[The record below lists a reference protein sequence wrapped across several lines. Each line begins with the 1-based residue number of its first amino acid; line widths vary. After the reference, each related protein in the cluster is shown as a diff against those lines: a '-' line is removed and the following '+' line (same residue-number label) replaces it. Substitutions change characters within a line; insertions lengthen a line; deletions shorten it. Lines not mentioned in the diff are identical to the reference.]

1 MAVGR
6 TSGTAGDGTRPGA
19 GDPIGART
27 VADITHDVVSCRAGF
42 DAAAPGEAPLDDAA
56 FDDIAFDDVAFDD
69 EPPPPAW
76 VLRAAIDGLRGAIA
90 DAATEQPGGATAE
103 VLERACPDAERSADH
118 GDLAPGDG
126 AVRVGPADLDAA
138 GLLNGIVAAGRLIS
152 WAEAIQ
158 QRYIA
163 ALARPG
169 VVMAVEDLLDLTA
182 SPLGLAEPVPDIP
195 ITALMQDPKW
205 NAALRDAAVK
215 VASAELGG
223 ALNVS
228 PIGARNR
235 TERAVAMVDTFPATL
250 AAQQSGE
257 IDGYRA
263 SIIAERM
270 TVLDGEH
277 RRLVEQRILP
287 IAARRTP
294 SRLRALVDREV
305 VRVDPDA
312 AARREQRA
320 RSGRGVRV
328 DPDLDG
334 MARFCASLPA
344 PGAQMAY
351 SVLDRIAT
359 TIRAAGLA
367 DGRGQNQLRADAFLA
382 LFADL
387 AATGR
392 YVIGGTTQGA
402 AAGSSN
408 RATDRINGVT
418 DDRTDSGSDG
428 QQSDQSERNGAD
440 NQAGA
445 GDQAGASGTA
455 DPTNTAAR
463 LRPSPAAADKRRLP
477 ICVNVYISASTLAG
491 LDDDPAEL
499 AGHGVISAEFARSLA
514 TSATAVRAI
523 VTTPVEAHL
532 PGGGQGAR
540 TRYCGTVFDAGHLA
554 YRPPER
560 IVGHVTARDRV
571 CCFPGCRTRAERCDI
586 DHRTPFERSGVTC
599 PHNLDALCRFHH
611 MIKTF
616 TPWHAV
622 PGGDGTLVWTAPT
635 GHVYSTEPGHLLAD
649 DNPTDDGSVRLG
661 TGGYSTAGPGRA
673 SRAATGNGV
682 CGSDPPP
689 F

>member
-1 MAVGR
+1 MSVGR
-6 TSGTAGDGTRPGA
+6 TGGTAGDGTRPGA
-19 GDPIGART
+19 GDPRGGREVVGTA
-27 VADITHDVVSCRAGF
+27 HDGVPGCPGF
-42 DAAAPGEAPLDDAA
+42 DAVAPDEALFDDAA
-56 FDDIAFDDVAFDD
+56 FYGVAFDD

-76 VLRAAIDGLRGAIA
+76 VLRAAIDALRETIA
-90 DAATEQPGGATAE
+90 AAAAARPGGAMAE
-103 VLERACPDAERSADH
+103 VLERACPDAVRTADR
-118 GDLAPGDG
+118 GRLAPGDG
-126 AVRVGPADLDAA
+126 AVRVGPAELDAA

-182 SPLGLAEPVPDIP
+182 SPLGLAEPAPDALIA
-195 ITALMQDPKW
+195 ALMRDPKW

-215 VASAELGG
+215 VASAEIGC
-223 ALNVS
+223 ALNLS
-228 PIGARNR
+228 PISARNR

-287 IAARRTP
+287 TAARRTP

-312 AARREQRA
+312 AARREQHA

-328 DPDLDG
+328 DPDVDG

-351 SVLDRIAT
+351 AVLDRIAT
-359 TIRAAGLA
+359 AVKAAGLA
-367 DGRGQNQLRADAFLA
+367 AGRGQGQLRADAFLA
-382 LFADL
+382 LFEDL

-392 YVIGGTTQGA
+392 YVIDGATHGA

-418 DDRTDSGSDG
+418 DDRTGGGEQPGWTD
-428 QQSDQSERNGAD
+428 RNGANGSID
-440 NQAGA
+440 
-445 GDQAGASGTA
+445 GTA
-455 DPTNTAAR
+455 DAEIPKYTHQAGTTGRAIPTDQAVVPSATNPADATAAANQ
-463 LRPSPAAADKRRLP
+463 PHCPAVGAGTPRLP

-514 TSATAVRAI
+514 ASATAVRAI
-523 VTTPVEAHL
+523 VTTPAEACSA
-532 PGGGQGAR
+532 GDGQPVR
-540 TRYCGTVFDAGHLA
+540 TRYCGTVFDAGRLV

-560 IVGHVTARDRV
+560 IVGHIVARDRV

-586 DHRTPFERSGVTC
+586 DHRTPFDRGGVTC

-611 MIKTF
+611 LIKTF
-616 TPWHAV
+616 TPWRAV
-622 PGGDGTLVWTAPT
+622 PGADGTLVWTAPT
-635 GHVYSTEPGHLLAD
+635 GHVYPTESGHLLAD
-649 DNPTDDGSVRLG
+649 RVPSGDSSG
-661 TGGYSTAGPGRA
+661 
-673 SRAATGNGV
+673 
-682 CGSDPPP
+682 GSDPPP

>member
-1 MAVGR
+1 MTVGR
-6 TSGTAGDGTRPGA
+6 TGGTTGDVAHPGASEPRGGREVIGTAHDGVPGCA
-19 GDPIGART
+19 GSDAVAPNEAASIGALSDG
-27 VADITHDVVSCRAGF
+27 A
-42 DAAAPGEAPLDDAA
+42 
-56 FDDIAFDDVAFDD
+56 AFDD

-76 VLRAAIDGLRGAIA
+76 VLRAAIDGLRETIA
-90 DAATEQPGGATAE
+90 AAAAARPGGAMAE
-103 VLERACPDAERSADH
+103 VLQRACPDAVRTA
-118 GDLAPGDG
+118 GLAPGDG
-126 AVRVGPADLDAA
+126 AVRVGPAELDAA

-182 SPLGLAEPVPDIP
+182 SPLGLAEPAPDAP
-195 ITALMQDPKW
+195 IAALMRDPKW

-215 VASAELGG
+215 VASAEIGC
-223 ALNVS
+223 ALNLS
-228 PIGARNR
+228 PISARNR

-287 IAARRTP
+287 TAARRTP

-328 DPDLDG
+328 DPDVDG
-334 MARFCASLPA
+334 MARFCASVPA

-359 TIRAAGLA
+359 AVKVAGLA
-367 DGRGQNQLRADAFLA
+367 AGRGHGQLRADAFLA
-382 LFADL
+382 LFEDL
-387 AATGR
+387 AAAGR
-392 YVIGGTTQGA
+392 YVIDGATHGA

-418 DDRTDSGSDG
+418 DDRTDDRTGSGSDG

-445 GDQAGASGTA
+445 GDQVSASGTA
-455 DPTNTAAR
+455 DPTNAAAR

-514 TSATAVRAI
+514 TSAAAIRAI
-523 VTTPVEAHL
+523 VTTPAEAHP
-532 PGGGQGAR
+532 PGDGHPVR
-540 TRYCGTVFDAGHLA
+540 TRYCGAVFDAGRLVD
-554 YRPPER
+554 RPPER
-560 IVGHVTARDRV
+560 IVGHIVARGRV

-586 DHRTPFERSGVTC
+586 DHRTPCDAGGVTC
-599 PHNLDALCRFHH
+599 AHNLDALCRFHH
-611 MIKTF
+611 LIKTF
-616 TPWHAV
+616 TPWRAV
-622 PGGDGTLVWTAPT
+622 PGADGTLVWTAPT
-635 GHVYSTEPGHLLAD
+635 GHVYPTEPGHLLAD
-649 DNPTDDGSVRLG
+649 DNPTDHGSVCLGAVGGGTGGG
-661 TGGYSTAGPGRA
+661 TGGYCAR
-673 SRAATGNGV
+673 R
-682 CGSDPPP
+682 SDPPP